1 MESIAPT
8 ANAVKVKKWL
18 TPGQSQELRK
28 AIYAKYPQLAGNVQI
43 VSTSGKVQ
51 MSGLNGFFIDPAVA
65 DAVTCL
71 IQDFGTTPASETEA
85 AVGSTAATA
94 AIFVE
99 YQKRHTTK
107 RQRSY
112 RHKGG
117 WL

>member
-1 MESIAPT
+1 MDSITLAP
-8 ANAVKVKKWL
+8 NSVKVKKWL
-18 TPGQSQELRK
+18 TPGQSQELRS
-28 AIYAKYPQLAGNVQI
+28 AIYAKYPQMRENVQI

-51 MSGLNGFFIDPAVA
+51 VTGIRGFQIDPAIA

>member
-1 MESIAPT
+1 MESIVPT
-8 ANAVKVKKWL
+8 PNSVKVRKWL
-18 TPGQSQELRK
+18 TPAQSNELRK
-28 AIYAKYPQLAGNVQI
+28 AIYTQFPQLANNVQI
-43 VSTSGKVQ
+43 VSTSGRVQ
-51 MSGLNGFFIDPAVA
+51 VMGIRGFQIDPAVA

-71 IQDFGTTPASETEA
+71 IQDFGTTPQTEEEA
-85 AVGSTAATA
+85 AIGSTAATA

-112 RHKGG
+112 RRKGG

>member
-18 TPGQSQELRK
+18 TPGQSQELRS
-28 AIYAKYPQLAGNVQI
+28 AIYAKYPQMRENVQI
-43 VSTSGKVQ
+43 ISTSGRVQ
-51 MSGLNGFFIDPAVA
+51 VMGIRGFVIDPAVA